1 MATNPRK
8 DYYATLRVARDAT
21 PDTIRKAYR
30 RLARKFHPDVNPGD
44 AVSED
49 RFKEIQEAYDVLS
62 DQQKREFYDR
72 HGFYADQAFSG
83 AGGTAGRRGG
93 VGFDGFDF
101 SDFGHPGRTGQGPD
115 FGSLFESFFG
125 GGRRQGTESEAP
137 QAGEDLEYTLDIGF
151 DDAINGT
158 TVRLNIAR
166 LSTCGQCA
174 GSGSAKGAP
183 PSECAACNGSGQ
195 VHQAAGNMRFTV
207 PCPRC
212 RGQGRVRS
220 VCSTCDGEGRVR
232 ETTPIEARI
241 PPGTQENSRLRIP
254 RKGNAGVRGGK
265 SGDLYIVA
273 RVGKHSFFK
282 REGYDIHIQ
291 VPITP
296 AEAILGG
303 KIEVPTIDGTAL
315 LRIPPA
321 TSSGKTFRVRER
333 GVKNPR
339 GGKRGD
345 QFVRISIVVPEIPD
359 ESTKDLMRR
368 YEKENPENPRASLL
382 RSK

>member
-8 DYYATLRVARDAT
+8 DYYATLKVARDAT

-30 RLARKFHPDVNPGD
+30 RLARRFHPDVNPGD
-44 AVSED
+44 TVSED

-62 DQQKREFYDR
+62 NQQKREFYDR

-83 AGGTAGRRGG
+83 TGGTAGGGGG

-101 SDFGHPGRTGQGPD
+101 SNFGRPGDAGRGPD

-125 GGRRQGTESEAP
+125 GGRRQRSDSEAP
-137 QAGEDLEYTLDIGF
+137 QAGEDLEYALDISF
-151 DDAINGT
+151 DDAIKGT

-174 GSGSAKGAP
+174 GTGSAKGAP
-183 PSECAACNGSGQ
+183 PSECGGCNGSGQ

-220 VCSTCDGEGRVR
+220 VCGACDGAGRVR

-265 SGDLYIVA
+265 DGDLYIVA
-273 RVGKHSFFK
+273 RVGKHPFFK
-282 REGYDIHIQ
+282 RESHDIHIQ

-321 TSSGKTFRVRER
+321 TSSGKVFRVRER
-333 GVKNPR
+333 GVRNPR

-368 YEKENPENPRASLL
+368 YEQENPENPRRSLL
-382 RSK
+382 RSR

>member
-44 AVSED
+44 TVSED

-62 DQQKREFYDR
+62 NQKKREFYDR

-83 AGGTAGRRGG
+83 TGGTAGRGGG

-101 SDFGHPGRTGQGPD
+101 SDFGRPGGAGQGPD

-125 GGRRQGTESEAP
+125 GVRRQKADSEVP
-137 QAGEDLEYTLDIGF
+137 QAGEDLEYALDIGF
-151 DDAINGT
+151 DDAIKGT

-166 LSTCGQCA
+166 LGPCARCA
-174 GSGSAKGAP
+174 GTGSAKGAP
-183 PSECAACNGSGQ
+183 PSECAGCSGSGQ
-195 VHQAAGNMRFTV
+195 AHQAAGNMRFTV

-212 RGQGRVRS
+212 GGQGRVRS
-220 VCSTCDGEGRVR
+220 VCNACDGEGRVR
-232 ETTPIEARI
+232 ETAPIEARI

-273 RVGKHSFFK
+273 RVGKHPFFM

-291 VPITP
+291 VPISP

-321 TSSGKTFRVRER
+321 TSSGKVFRVRER
-333 GVKNPR
+333 GVRNPR

>member
-1 MATNPRK
+1 MATNPSK

-30 RLARKFHPDVNPGD
+30 RLARKYHPDVNPGD
-44 AVSED
+44 TVSED
-49 RFKEIQEAYDVLS
+49 RFKEVQEAYDVLS
-62 DQQKREFYDR
+62 DQEKREFYDR
-72 HGFYADQAFSG
+72 HGFYAEQAFSG
-83 AGGTAGRRGG
+83 TGGPRGRSGG

-101 SDFGHPGRTGQGPD
+101 TDFGRPGGAGQGPD
-115 FGSLFESFFG
+115 FGSLFEGFFG
-125 GGRRQGTESEAP
+125 GGQRQRASSGAP
-137 QAGEDLEYTLDIGF
+137 QPGEDLEYTLDIGF
-151 DDAINGT
+151 DDAIGGT

-166 LSTCGQCA
+166 LSACTQCS
-174 GSGSAKGAP
+174 GTGSAQGAP
-183 PSECAACNGSGQ
+183 PRDCTACNGKGQ
-195 VHQAAGNMRFTV
+195 VHQAAANMRFTV

-212 RGQGRVRS
+212 HGQGRLQS
-220 VCSTCDGEGRVR
+220 LCNPCGGEGRVR

-254 RKGNAGVRGGK
+254 GKGNAGLRGGK

-273 RVGKHSFFK
+273 RVGKHPFFDRK
-282 REGYDIHIQ
+282 GYDIHIK

-296 AEAILGG
+296 SEAILGG
-303 KIEVPTIDGTAL
+303 KIEVPTIDGTAF

-345 QFVRISIVVPEIPD
+345 QFVRISIVVPEIAD
-359 ESTKDLMRR
+359 ESTKDLMRK
-368 YEKENPENPRASLL
+368 YAEENPENPREALL
-382 RSK
+382 GSN

>member
-44 AVSED
+44 PVSED

-62 DQQKREFYDR
+62 NQQKREFYDQ

-83 AGGTAGRRGG
+83 TGETAGRGGG

-101 SDFGHPGRTGQGPD
+101 SNFGRPGGAGQGPD
-115 FGSLFESFFG
+115 FGSLFEGLFG
-125 GGRRQGTESEAP
+125 GGRQQRGASEAP
-137 QAGEDLEYTLDIGF
+137 QAGEDLEYTLDFGF
-151 DDAINGT
+151 DAAIKGA

-174 GSGSAKGAP
+174 GTGNAGGAAP
-183 PSECAACNGSGQ
+183 GECAGCKGRGQ
-195 VHQAAGNMRFTV
+195 VHQAAGNMRFSV

-212 RGQGRVRS
+212 RGKGRVRS
-220 VCSTCDGEGRVR
+220 VCNACNGEGRGR

-241 PPGTQENSRLRIP
+241 PAGTQENSRLRIP

-265 SGDLYIVA
+265 GGDLYIVA
-273 RVGKHSFFK
+273 RVGKHPFFR

-321 TSSGKTFRVRER
+321 TSSGKIFRVRER
-333 GVKNPR
+333 GIRNPR
-339 GGKRGD
+339 GGNGATSSLESRLSCPRSPTN
-345 QFVRISIVVPEIPD
+345 QPRI
-359 ESTKDLMRR
+359 
-368 YEKENPENPRASLL
+368 
-382 RSK
+382 